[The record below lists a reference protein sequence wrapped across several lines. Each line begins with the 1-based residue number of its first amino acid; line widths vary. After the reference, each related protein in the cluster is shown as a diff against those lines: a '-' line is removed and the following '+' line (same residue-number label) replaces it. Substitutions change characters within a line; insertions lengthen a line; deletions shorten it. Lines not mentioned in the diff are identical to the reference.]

1 MSKTTESIIADDLKS
16 CVEFHGH
23 LCPGLVYGYR
33 VSKEAIRLLGISRA
47 SDEEIVTICENDSC
61 AVDGFQKLLGTT
73 AGKGNLLIR
82 DYGKNAYTV
91 FSRKAGKAYRFSRT
105 TTYQYQGEHSEEFHI
120 LEKAMAEKTATPAQM
135 KRQKLLKSLDLA
147 AKRFDEIF
155 ETKEVT
161 YAEPPYASLAPSCV
175 CGICGEMTMETKM
188 VKMDGDLVLCIP
200 CSEKR

>member
-1 MSKTTESIIADDLKS
+1 MNEHTKTQIADDLKS

-33 VSKEAIRLLGISRA
+33 VSKEAIRLLGIHRA
-47 SDEEIVTICENDSC
+47 SDEEIVTLCENDSC

-73 AGKGNLLIR
+73 AGKGNLVIR

-105 TTYQYQGEHSEEFHI
+105 TTYHYQGEHPEEFDI
-120 LEKAMAEKTATPAQM
+120 LEKAMTEKTATPAQM

-147 AKRFDEIF
+147 TKPFDEIF

-161 YAEPPYASLAPSCV
+161 YDEPPYAALAPSLA
-175 CGICGEMTMETKM
+175 CGICGEMTMATKM
-188 VKMDGDLVLCIP
+188 VKSTDNIVLCIP